1 DVKNNVNINHNV
13 VLKTKTSESSNL
25 NVNFNTNNTNNSPLT
40 SKIADTIGYAQD
52 VVSSTSYTVQEF
64 IENKPDFA
72 FKTIAENLKDTVMT
86 GSYSTFTEVVD
97 KLLLGALRGVS
108 LGLSGWTFIKKIKDK
123 TKIQKSI
130 EEKLNQLNK
139 ETQTLSPEQKAQLQ
153 KEIEKL
159 TRELDEKKLDLG
171 ISGSKVITDA
181 LGIVGAVAAAFSL
194 PALATA
200 APYLVGIA
208 LVGDIV
214 SLSYYA
220 YRSIKKGV
228 ENLNQ
233 KILERRNKELT
244 NNQVKTD

>member
-1 DVKNNVNINHNV
+1 
-13 VLKTKTSESSNL
+13 
-25 NVNFNTNNTNNSPLT
+25 
-40 SKIADTIGYAQD
+40 D
-52 VVSSTSYTVQEF
+52 VVSSTSYTLQEF

-72 FKTIAENLKDTVMT
+72 FKTIAENLKDTVLT
-86 GSYSTFTEVVD
+86 GSYSPFAEIVD
-97 KLLLGALRGVS
+97 KLLLGALRGVT
-108 LGLSGWTFIKKIKDK
+108 LALSGWTFIKKIKDK
-123 TKIQKSI
+123 TKIQQSI

-139 ETQTLSPEQKAQLQ
+139 EMQTLSPEQKAQLQ

-171 ISGSKVITDA
+171 VSGGKVITDA
-181 LGIVGAVAAAFSL
+181 LGVVGAVAAAFSL
-194 PALATA
+194 PALATT

-233 KILERRNKELT
+233 KILERRNKEFANT
-244 NNQVKTD
+244 QVKTD